1 VSRVAV
7 PEERAVRI
15 GIYQGDVLDALSGV
29 RGCEAVVSDPP
40 AGVKFMGRKFDTD
53 HGGADKWVE
62 YMAPRF
68 AAMRECCI
76 PGAYGLFWALPRTQD
91 WTMAALRRAGWK
103 VVDVLAHF
111 FAQGM
116 PKSKGL
122 VKPAQEAWI
131 LCRDPRGKVRP
142 LNLDACRVRRSWKD
156 DRPESWF
163 RSGHTAK
170 PEALKIAGAP
180 PGNGI
185 RTDER
190 GSLPTNLLLSHA
202 PACRCVGLRQLRAN
216 GSIAEGSKGAGPRGN
231 VVLGEDDRDRGQWAA
246 YGKGGTE
253 ESPAW
258 ECLAQCECGL
268 ASLSRAGG
276 DPEPCECGGER
287 WWVCP
292 VAELD
297 AQSGYLR
304 GRGNVSSTRRTG
316 RKGIVYAPDAASE
329 NDEEHWH
336 DKNGGGASR
345 FFPSFHYDAKAPTKE
360 RQAGCEHLLWV
371 EDRDAPIGW
380 RRASRE
386 EYDAA
391 AEDARTVGNAHSTIK
406 PVGLSKKE
414 RDGLMRWLVRLATP
428 EGGPVVDGFCGS
440 GSTLLGAMVEGRDS
454 YGCDV
459 DAGAVEI
466 AEARVA
472 HWSGALNLRVSRA

>member
-1 VSRVAV
+1 M
-7 PEERAVRI
+7 RI

-29 RGCEAVVSDPP
+29 RGCEAVVTDPP

-62 YMAPRF
+62 HMAPRF
-68 AAMRECCI
+68 AAMRECCV

-103 VVDVLAHF
+103 IVDVLAHL

-131 LCRDPRGKVRP
+131 LCRDPRGPVRP

-156 DRPESWF
+156 ERPESWF
-163 RSGHTAK
+163 RSGHSAK
-170 PEALKIAGAP
+170 PEARKIAGAP

-185 RTDER
+185 RADER
-190 GSLPTNLLLSHA
+190 GSLPTNVLLSHT
-202 PACRCVGLRQLRAN
+202 PACRCVGLRQLRASRGTVAQ
-216 GSIAEGSKGAGPRGN
+216 GSIRVGSRNN
-231 VVLGEDDRDRGQWAA
+231 VVLAKGDIERTGWTA
-246 YGKGGTE
+246 YGEGGRE
-253 ESPAW
+253 DSPAW

-268 ASLSRAGG
+268 ASLSRAGS

-297 AQSGYLR
+297 AQSGTLKSGAR
-304 GRGNVSSTRRTG
+304 AEGV
-316 RKGIVYAPDAASE
+316 RKGIGYQGGKGDGGPAIEASE
-329 NDEEHWH
+329 
-336 DKNGGGASR
+336 GSASR
-345 FFPSFHYDAKAPTKE
+345 YFPCFHYDAKAPTKE

-380 RRASRE
+380 RRATRE

-391 AEDARTVGNAHSTIK
+391 AEGARTVGNSHSTIK

-428 EGGPVVDGFCGS
+428 EGGSVLDGFCGS
-440 GSTLLGAMVEGRDS
+440 GSTLLGAMFEGCDA